1 MTDRISRR
9 DCLRLL
15 ASTPVLGGA
24 GGSLLSETAM
34 SEPVTGSEAETF
46 GRRNSEADRD
56 QSAPADGEK
65 TPREKLLMDSGWRFH
80 LGNEW
85 GTGEAPINLG
95 VSTGPARP
103 DFDESAWATV
113 NLPHDWAVALP
124 FDRSA
129 SGDHGYKPIGP
140 RYPENSVGWYR
151 RAFTLPAEDRGKRI
165 WIQFG
170 GVFRDSRVY
179 VNGCLVGRQ
188 PRGYSSFR
196 YDVTDV
202 VHYGGRNIIAV
213 RADASEFEGWFYEGA
228 GIYRHVWL
236 VKTAPL
242 AVAPDGTFVYSR
254 FKNNVPDGPAEI
266 LIETRLANFSKNSAD
281 AEVDHEILDPDGKP
295 VATSRA
301 VVTVAA
307 SSSSEVKQKTNVDSS
322 ELWSPE
328 TPRLYKLVTT
338 VRSAGKITDHV
349 ETEFGIRTLAFD
361 PDKGFLLNGKPYVIK
376 GTCDHQDHAGVG
388 TALPDA
394 LQYFRVRTLKEM
406 GSNAIRTAHNEPTEE
421 LLEACD
427 RLGMLVL
434 DESRVFA
441 SDAQDLQLLGDQVRR
456 DRNHPSVFLWSL
468 GNEEP
473 LQSTPLAA
481 RVAGTMQTLIH
492 QLDPSRSVTYAAS
505 VGNEFTGANSVT
517 DVRGWNYHVGPDMDA
532 YHAAHPQQPNIG
544 TETSSI
550 LTTRGIY
557 VMDKAH
563 GYQTAYDDA
572 VNLPRGDT
580 STAESWWT
588 YSAARPWLSGGFAWS
603 GFDYRGENDWPD
615 VNSNYGILDTAGF
628 PKGIYYYY
636 QSWWSDK
643 PVLHLLP
650 HWNWPGREGQ
660 KIEVQCFSNWDEV
673 ELFLNGVSL
682 GRKIMPRNSQIEWM
696 VPYAPGT
703 LMARGYKGG
712 KIMAEERVE
721 TTGAPATIKLAP
733 DRTTIHPDGEDV
745 TVVTVAITDA
755 QGRTVPVA
763 DNLLH
768 FEVSGPGKIIG
779 VGNGDPRS
787 HEPDIYLTYSLDRE
801 VVLNDWRMRRVQDV
815 RSRPE
820 VTEDFADASWD
831 RVDVNAESGPL
842 RESESA
848 IFRTRFNLTANDL
861 AADEILLRFGT
872 IDDEGWVYVNGRLI
886 GESHDWRTSPAFDI
900 RDFIH
905 AGENSIAVAVHN
917 GDGPGGIN
925 NGVSLEFPSKPVAA
939 HWKRSV
945 FNGLAQVIIQS
956 EMRSGEI
963 RLTAHTEGLAGETV
977 VVETKGRAPRAQAAL

>member
-1 MTDRISRR
+1 MKRRTLIQMAAMVAAGMLAGAYQGHAQQRARTHEAARIQ
-9 DCLRLL
+9 D
-15 ASTPVLGGA
+15 
-24 GGSLLSETAM
+24 SLPSQE
-34 SEPVTGSEAETF
+34 S
-46 GRRNSEADRD
+46 
-56 QSAPADGEK
+56 Q
-65 TPREKLLMDSGWRFH
+65 RERLLMDRAWKFH

-85 GTGEAPINLG
+85 GTAEAPVNLG

-103 DFDESAWATV
+103 DFDDSSWATV
-113 NLPHDWAVALP
+113 NLPHDWAVGLP
-124 FDRSA
+124 FDRNA
-129 SGDHGYKPIGP
+129 AGDHGYKPVGP
-140 RYPENSVGWYR
+140 GYSDNSVGWYR
-151 RAFTLPAEDRGKRI
+151 RTFTLAPEDRGKRI
-165 WIQFG
+165 WIEFG

-179 VNGCLVGRQ
+179 VNGCLVGRE

-196 YDVTDV
+196 YDITDV
-202 VHYGGRNIIAV
+202 VHYGDRNTVAV
-213 RADASEFEGWFYEGA
+213 RVDTSQFEGWFYEGA

-236 VKTAPL
+236 LKTAPL

-254 FKNNVPDGPAEI
+254 FENNVPHGRAEI
-266 LIETRLANFSKNSAD
+266 DIETRLQNSEANHAN
-281 AEVDHEILDPDGKP
+281 AEVEYDILDPNGKR

-301 VVTVAA
+301 VATIAPSSTQQVT
-307 SSSSEVKQKTNVDSS
+307 QKTYVASPD
-322 ELWSPE
+322 LWSPE

-338 VRSAGKITDHV
+338 VRSAGKITDRV

-361 PDKGFLLNGKPYVIK
+361 PAKGFLLNGKPYAIK

-394 LQYFRVRTLKEM
+394 LQYFRVRTLKAM

-441 SDAQDLQLLGDQVRR
+441 SDAQDLQLLANQVRR
-456 DRNHPSVFLWSL
+456 DRNHPSVFLWSI

-473 LQSTPLAA
+473 LQSTPVAA
-481 RVAGTMQTLIH
+481 RVARTMQTLIH

-517 DVRGWNYHVGPDMDA
+517 DVRGWNYHVGPGMDA

-550 LTTRGIY
+550 LTTRGVY

-563 GYQTAYDDA
+563 GYQTAYDDS

-580 STAESWWT
+580 NTAEGWWT
-588 YSAARPWLSGGFAWS
+588 YYAARPWLSGGFAWS

-615 VNSNYGILDTAGF
+615 VVSNYGILDLAGF

-636 QSWWSDK
+636 QAWWSGR

-660 KIEVQCFSNWDEV
+660 KIEVQCFSNADEI

-682 GRKIMPRNSQIEWM
+682 GRKRMHRNSQLEWM

-703 LMARGYKGG
+703 LLARGYKDG
-712 KIMAEERVE
+712 KLMAEEKVE
-721 TTGAPATIKLAP
+721 TTGAPAAIKLTP
-733 DRTTIHPDGEDV
+733 DRATINPDGEDV
-745 TVVTVAITDA
+745 SVVTVAVKDA
-755 QGRTVPVA
+755 QGRIVPIA
-763 DNLLH
+763 ANLVH
-768 FEVSGPGKIIG
+768 FDVSGPGKIIG
-779 VGNGDPRS
+779 VGNGDPSS
-787 HEPDIYLTYSLDRE
+787 HEPDVYLNYALDRE
-801 VVLNDWRMRRVQDV
+801 DVLNDWRIRRVPDTKN
-815 RSRPE
+815 RPE
-820 VTEDFADASWD
+820 IAEAFSDADWD
-831 RVDVNAESGPL
+831 RAHVNSESGPL
-842 RESESA
+842 HENESA
-848 IFRTRFNLTANDL
+848 IFRTHVNLSGKDL
-861 AADEILLRFGT
+861 SEDKILLQFGT
-872 IDDEGWVYVNGRLI
+872 IDDDGWVYVNGRLA
-886 GESHDWRTSPAFDI
+886 GESHDWRNSPAFDI
-900 RDFIH
+900 RKFLH

-925 NGVSLEFPSKPVAA
+925 KGVTLIFPSKAA
-939 HWKRSV
+939 AANWKRSV
-945 FNGLAQVIIQS
+945 FNGLAQVIVQS
-956 EMRSGEI
+956 GTELGEI
-963 RLTAHTEGLAGETV
+963 RLTASADEVRSDTV
-977 VVETKGRAPRAQAAL
+977 TIQAKGRGPRPEATP